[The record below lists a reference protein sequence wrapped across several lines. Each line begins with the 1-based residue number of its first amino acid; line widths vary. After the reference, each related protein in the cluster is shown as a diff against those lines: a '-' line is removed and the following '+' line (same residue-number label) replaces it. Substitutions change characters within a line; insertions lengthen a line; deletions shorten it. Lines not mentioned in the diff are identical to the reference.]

1 MNDNPARQPTF
12 FIPHGGGPCF
22 FMEWTMGPPDTWDGM
37 ATFLRGLASDL
48 PRPRAV
54 LVVSAHWE
62 EAAFTVNAARQPTLL
77 YDYAG
82 FPAHTYRLRYPASG
96 DPALAL
102 RAQTLLQ
109 ASGLPAREIDDRGLD
124 HGVFIPF
131 MLIYPQADVPVVQL
145 SLRSGL
151 DPVAHLRAGRALAPL
166 RDEGVLIVGS
176 GMSYHNLQAMFSPS
190 PRRDAA
196 VFDDWLNATLT
207 AAPPTREQA
216 LADWAR
222 APGARSAHPREEHLL
237 PLMVAVGAA
246 SGEAG
251 TRVYAQNVMNVP
263 ISAFRFG

>member
-1 MNDNPARQPTF
+1 MRFPSF

-22 FMEWTMGPPDTWDGM
+22 FMDWDPPDTWKGM
-37 ATFLRGLASDL
+37 EVFLRGLGADL

-54 LVVSAHWE
+54 LVISAHWE
-62 EAAFTVNAARQPTLL
+62 ETAFTVNAARQPPLL

-82 FPAHTYRLRYPASG
+82 FPAHTYRLRYPAGG
-96 DPALAL
+96 DPALAQ
-102 RAQTLLQ
+102 RTQTLLQ
-109 ASGLPAREIDDRGLD
+109 TSGLPARQIDDRGLD

-131 MLIYPQADVPVVQL
+131 MLIYPQADVPIVQL

-151 DPVAHLRAGRALAPL
+151 DPAEHLRAGRALAPL

-176 GMSYHNLQAMFSPS
+176 GMSYHNLQAMFSPR
-190 PRRDAA
+190 PRRDAV

-207 AAPPTREQA
+207 AAPPEREQA
-216 LADWAR
+216 LADWTA
-222 APGARSAHPREEHLL
+222 APNARSAHPREEHLL
-237 PLMVAVGAA
+237 PLMVAAGAA

-251 TRVYAQNVMNVP
+251 TRVYAERVMDVP